1 MVCGP
6 IHAQTGKYGWYITT
20 RQSVSW
26 FMQCVLVPAWTGKYE
41 MKTVCV
47 QVYPFRQNNKSC
59 LHTFVLYFVLELC
72 LIVDE

>member
-41 MKTVCV
+41 MKQYVCKFILSGKITNLA
-47 QVYPFRQNNKSC
+47 YTL
-59 LHTFVLYFVLELC
+59 LHCILYWNYA
-72 LIVDE
+72 